1 MDADCDVTF
10 KVWVSSLPFLAAPS
24 GQRRRSLFGA
34 GMVQAT
40 ATRLTVIGWDSCQQ
54 GLKWTC
60 ADGHAASTLLRFTL
74 GHSATFPCLQA
85 CLTLYCLLHVAL
97 GSHSAA
103 ELPASCCLAI
113 PMLNQLG
120 CSAGVHQYGFF
131 RADTDYYQGDWKLII
146 GTRIH
151 LEEEYKSLSQIENN
165 L

>member
-24 GQRRRSLFGA
+24 GQSRRSLFGA

-85 CLTLYCLLHVAL
+85 CLTLYCLLHVTL

-146 GTRIH
+146 WTNIH